1 MKRILFGLV
10 LITSLLFFTGCG
22 QSNTTAADSDK
33 NPEAQDSS
41 TALADKPRISFE
53 KSNPEQGSYLEHVV
67 KLWEQTKP
75 LLREDLAKNYSDE
88 EYKKLGADIDMAW
101 VNLQIHSSFD
111 HVDEVNNITDVK
123 FANLT
128 GDVLM
133 LIDGVYGT
141 RDSGEVEKREERR
154 DNLRQGRLE
163 YKIKEFDETLLRV
176 K

>member
-1 MKRILFGLV
+1 MKRSLLILI
-10 LITSLLFFTGCG
+10 LIASLLFFTGCS
-22 QSNTTAADSDK
+22 QDTTVADNNK
-33 NPEAQDSS
+33 NKGAQDSVTTDVNKS
-41 TALADKPRISFE
+41 RISFE
-53 KSNPEQGSYLEHVV
+53 KNNPEQGSYLEHVA

-75 LLREDLAKNYSDE
+75 LLREDLAKSYSDE

-111 HVDEVNNITDVK
+111 HVDEVNKITDVK

-133 LIDGVYGT
+133 LISGVYGT
-141 RDSGEVEKREERR
+141 RYSGEVGEREERR
-154 DNLRQGRLE
+154 DNLRNGRLE

-176 K
+176 R